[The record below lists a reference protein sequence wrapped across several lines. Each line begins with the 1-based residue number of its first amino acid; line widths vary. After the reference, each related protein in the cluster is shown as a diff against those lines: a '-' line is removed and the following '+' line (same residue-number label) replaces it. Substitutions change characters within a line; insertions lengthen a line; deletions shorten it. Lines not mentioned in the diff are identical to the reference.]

1 MSILIKAILIFF
13 STLQVVGISLGMG
26 SSTIAVSNFFLAISD
41 GKIEDHERK
50 FMKVAY
56 FVLRV
61 AMVIILV
68 TTVALAFQGYSEIG
82 SAYFTPY
89 IITQFILIGALYL
102 NSLLMTL
109 HLIPSTLGPAI
120 QASSWYTLGF
130 ALALLANGWSDISL
144 GAFMLLYLADFIV
157 SMVLINSV
165 MAYFKKKNKKA

>member
-1 MSILIKAILIFF
+1 MDIFSIIFIFF
-13 STLQVVGISLGMG
+13 STLQVVGISIGMG
-26 SSTIAVSNFFLAISD
+26 SSTIAVSNFFLAIKD

-50 FMKVAY
+50 FMGVAY
-56 FVLRV
+56 FILRV

-68 TTVALAFQGYSEIG
+68 TTVALAFRGFSEVG
-82 SAYFTPY
+82 SIYFTPY
-89 IITQFILIGALYL
+89 IITQFILISALYL

-130 ALALLANGWSDISL
+130 ALALLANGWNDISL

-157 SMVLINSV
+157 SMVIINSM
-165 MAYFKKKNKKA
+165 MAYFKKQNKKA

>member
-1 MSILIKAILIFF
+1 MDIFGIIFIFF
-13 STLQVVGISLGMG
+13 STLQVVGISLGVG
-26 SSTIAVSNFFLAISD
+26 SSTIAVSNFFLAIKD

-50 FMKVAY
+50 FMGVTY
-56 FVLRV
+56 FILRV
-61 AMVIILV
+61 AMVIILI
-68 TTVALAFQGYSEIG
+68 TTVTLALRGYSVSG

-102 NSLLMTL
+102 NSILMTL

-130 ALALLANGWSDISL
+130 ALALLANGWNDISL

-157 SMVLINSV
+157 SVAIINGV
-165 MAYFKKKNKKA
+165 MAYFKKKNKKV